1 MHFTRMHSSPAS
13 RALAKIPDP
22 GAEPSWGLSGD
33 SQGNLPRRSV
43 CPAPPVPLLGT
54 AGRSP
59 APSSPQLP
67 AGTDGRARDPPEL
80 LLCRRSRPSS
90 PGIPARAFPTRCRG
104 GQGMRG
110 EERGRRSRSDGTAVC
125 AAPSLAGGGHGDGGG
140 YRSCRNDRGHKRR
153 ATNVQH
159 LIDGG
164 TERPREKRPRSRPAP
179 VLTAPPEDGSV
190 PTGDG
195 RRLPLSARRPR
206 ATEPRGSAAAIA
218 RPPLAESPRSAPPP
232 PRRHWPAR
240 GTGRAR
246 RAAAGSFGCAAAP
259 SLRPHRARPGRPR
272 PGCRRRCRSPR
283 ARSASGAAGGGGRG
297 RGGPRRGRARA
308 RARAA
313 PLRAGL
319 PGERRA
325 RAASV
330 PPAKR

>member
-1 MHFTRMHSSPAS
+1 
-13 RALAKIPDP
+13 
-22 GAEPSWGLSGD
+22 
-33 SQGNLPRRSV
+33 
-43 CPAPPVPLLGT
+43 
-54 AGRSP
+54 
-59 APSSPQLP
+59 
-67 AGTDGRARDPPEL
+67 
-80 LLCRRSRPSS
+80 
-90 PGIPARAFPTRCRG
+90 
-104 GQGMRG
+104 MRG

-206 ATEPRGSAAAIA
+206 ATEPRGSDAAIA

-308 RARAA
+308 RSA
-313 PLRAGL
+313 PLR
-319 PGERRA
+319 
-325 RAASV
+325 
-330 PPAKR
+330 PPARDDPCRREAGVVRGGAERGAIASCCCRLRCCRYKRASWPRCWLAFGRASIRTSGSFSCTQPSGRSAPSLQRRLGLL